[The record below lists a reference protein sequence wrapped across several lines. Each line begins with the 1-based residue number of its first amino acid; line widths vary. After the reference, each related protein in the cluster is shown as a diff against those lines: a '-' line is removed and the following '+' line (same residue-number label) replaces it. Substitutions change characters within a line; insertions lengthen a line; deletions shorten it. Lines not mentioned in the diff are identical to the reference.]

1 MIQKRANFIRRK
13 IMFEEE
19 LKYKQKIIEEELKKL
34 LDIKD
39 KPEIIYDAM
48 RYSVFAGGKRLRPIL
63 CISACELVGGDI
75 NIALPIACALEL
87 IHTYSL
93 IHDDLP
99 AMDNDDLRRGKL
111 TNHKVFGEA
120 IAILAG
126 DALLNLGFEVL
137 IKYALENTEYYKD
150 ILKAA
155 NEIAK
160 ASGSNGMIGGQVV
173 DILSQNTTISFEEL
187 KFMHERKTGA
197 LIEASIC
204 SGAYIGGASDDD
216 IELLRKYASFL
227 GLAFQIRDDI
237 LDVIGKEQDLGKNV
251 GSDKINGKSTFINII
266 GLDKSKEMVQ
276 ELTMNS
282 IQILN
287 HFGEKSRF
295 LRDLSYYLIE
305 RVN

>member
-1 MIQKRANFIRRK
+1 
-13 IMFEEE
+13 MFEEE
-19 LKYKQKIIEEELKKL
+19 LRYRQGIIEEELKKI
-34 LDIKD
+34 LDVNN

-75 NIALPIACALEL
+75 NAALPIACAIEL

-137 IKYALENTEYYKD
+137 IRYALDNTKYYKS
-150 ILKAA
+150 ILKAT

-160 ASGSNGMIGGQVV
+160 ASGSKGMIGGQVI
-173 DILSQNTTISFEEL
+173 DILSQNTKISFDEL

-204 SGAYIGGASDDD
+204 SGAYIGGACDDD
-216 IELLRKYASFL
+216 IELLRKYANLL

-237 LDVIGKEQDLGKNV
+237 LDVIGKEQELGKNV
-251 GSDKINGKSTFINII
+251 GSDKINGKSTFINIV

-276 ELTMNS
+276 ELTFNS
-282 IQILN
+282 VQILN
-287 HFGEKSRF
+287 RFGDKSRF

>member
-1 MIQKRANFIRRK
+1 
-13 IMFEEE
+13 MFEEE
-19 LKYKQKIIEEELKKL
+19 LKYKQIIVEEELKKL
-34 LDIKD
+34 LDIHK

-75 NIALPIACALEL
+75 NIALPAACAIEL

-99 AMDNDDLRRGKL
+99 AMDNDDLRRGKP

-137 IKYALENTEYYKD
+137 AKYALNNDEHYKS
-150 ILKAA
+150 ILKATD
-155 NEIAK
+155 EIAK
-160 ASGSNGMIGGQVV
+160 ASGSSGMIGGQVV
-173 DILSQNTTISFEEL
+173 DILSQNTKISFEEL
-187 KFMHERKTGA
+187 KFMHEHKTGA

-204 SGAYIGGASDDD
+204 SGAYIGSAGNDE
-216 IELLRKYASFL
+216 IELLRKYANLL
-227 GLAFQIRDDI
+227 GLAFQIRDDV
-237 LDVIGKEQDLGKNV
+237 LDVIGKEQELGKKV
-251 GSDKINGKSTFINII
+251 GSDVINSKSTFINIL
-266 GLDKSKEMVQ
+266 GLDKSKEMIH
-276 ELTMNS
+276 ELTLNS

-287 HFGEKSRF
+287 RFGEKSRF
-295 LRDLSYYLIE
+295 LKNLSYYLID
-305 RVN
+305 RAN